1 MIVRALGVLVAL
13 ACFSAP
19 VVRAVMRSDAA
30 AFVALVLLLGVAVG
44 FARVD
49 LGDGEQ

>member
-30 AFVALVLLLGVAVG
+30 AFVALLLLLAVAVG
-44 FARVD
+44 FAHIE

>member
-19 VVRAVMRSDAA
+19 VVRAVMRSDLAA
-30 AFVALVLLLGVAVG
+30 VLALGVMLWLCVAL
-44 FARVD
+44 ARLD
-49 LGDGEQ
+49 FTGED